1 MKTKPKLRRMVEE
14 LVKVDFN
21 AETLEEVK
29 NVASEVLPEEWDGR
43 VDLTDKLIFAIDSE
57 TTKDVDDAVSVEK
70 LPNGNFKLLVAIADV
85 SHYVTEGSSLDREAY
100 SRGTSVYVADFV
112 SPMLPPALSNNI
124 CSLNHGQV
132 RLALAA
138 EMEIDRRGNVKSTNL
153 FEAVVK
159 VKQITYTQVN
169 NLYKNDDSFHFTN
182 ESRMLWNMKD
192 LHEILLAKRRKRGAI
207 EFASNELY
215 VSTHDDGSAKGLSKR
230 ERGTGEMLIESFML
244 QANESVSKT
253 VQELVNIS
261 IYRVHDE
268 PIDSKIER
276 LAAISEQLG
285 VTLNIKGDNIT
296 GKELQT
302 FMNQIKGTPQET
314 ALSDFA
320 LRAMCQAKYGYEN
333 IGHFGIAAEAYSHF
347 TSPIRRYPDLTL
359 HRLIKDILKVTNHRP
374 GYWEKRIPLIAEQSS
389 KTERKA
395 VDTEREI
402 EKKLIAEYVYKN
414 MLDKKYLG
422 TIVNI
427 KPNAL
432 IVELANGVKG
442 GVNIATI
449 ENDFMGFDEF
459 TYSMVGESHGLTFN
473 MGDKINIVVA
483 DADPDLGRID
493 FEYIPSTFDN
503 YDKSFKR
510 KLSQQK
516 KGNGKK
522 KKKGKRK

>member
-29 NVASEVLPEEWDGR
+29 NVASEVLPEEWYGR

-112 SPMLPPALSNNI
+112 SPMLPPVLSNNI
-124 CSLNHGQV
+124 CSLNDGKI

-207 EFASNELY
+207 EFASSELY

-230 ERGTGEMLIESFML
+230 ERGIGEMLIESFML

-314 ALSDFA
+314 ALSNFA

-389 KTERKA
+389 KAERKA
-395 VDTEREI
+395 VDAEREI

-510 KLSQQK
+510 KLSQHK

>member
-1 MKTKPKLRRMVEE
+1 MNTKPKLRRMVEE

-21 AETLEEVK
+21 TETLEEVK
-29 NVASEVLPEEWDGR
+29 NVASEVLTKEWEGR
-43 VDLTDKLIFAIDSE
+43 IDLTNKLIFAIDSE

-70 LPNGNFKLLVAIADV
+70 LPNGNFKLLVVIADV

-112 SPMLPPALSNNI
+112 SPMLPPELSNNI
-124 CSLNHGQV
+124 CSLNDGKV

-159 VKQITYTQVN
+159 VNQITYNAVN
-169 NLYKNDDSFHFTN
+169 YVYSGRLSVDPETDL
-182 ESRMLWNMKD
+182 MLWNMKE
-192 LHEILLAKRRKRGAI
+192 LHEILLEKRRKRGAI
-207 EFASNELY
+207 EFASSELY
-215 VSTHDDGSAKGLSKR
+215 VSTYDDGSAKGLSKR

-253 VQELVNIS
+253 VQELVNVS

-314 ALSDFA
+314 ALSNFA

-395 VDTEREI
+395 VDAEREI

>member
-21 AETLEEVK
+21 TETLEEVK
-29 NVASEVLPEEWDGR
+29 NVPNEVHPDEWEGR

-57 TTKDVDDAVSVEK
+57 STKDVDDAVSVEK

-85 SHYVTEGSSLDREAY
+85 SHYVTDGSSLDREAY

-124 CSLNHGQV
+124 CSLNDGET

-153 FEAVVK
+153 FEAVVE
-159 VKQITYTQVN
+159 VQQITYTMVN
-169 NLYKNDDSFHFTN
+169 DFYKGRINGSYQ
-182 ESRMLWNMKD
+182 EEKMLWDMKE
-192 LHEILLAKRRKRGAI
+192 LHEILLEKRRKRGAI
-207 EFASNELY
+207 EFSSSELY

-253 VQELVNIS
+253 VQELVNVS

-285 VTLNIKGDNIT
+285 VTLNIKGDHIT
-296 GKELQT
+296 GKELQN

-314 ALSDFA
+314 ALSNFA

-333 IGHFGIAAEAYSHF
+333 IGHFGIGAEAYSHF

-389 KTERKA
+389 KSERRA
-395 VDTEREI
+395 VDAEREI

-459 TYSMVGESHGLTFN
+459 TYNMVGEQHGLTFN

-503 YDKSFKR
+503 YDKTFKR

>member
-14 LVKVDFN
+14 KVKVDFN
-21 AETLEEVK
+21 KDTLDEVGFLPT
-29 NVASEVLPEEWDGR
+29 EVLSEDLEGR

-85 SHYVTEGSSLDREAY
+85 SHYVVEGGAIDKEAY
-100 SRGTSVYVADFV
+100 TRGTSVYIADFV
-112 SPMLPPALSNNI
+112 SPMLPPELSNGI
-124 CSLNHGQV
+124 CSLNDGET

-138 EMEIDRRGNVKSTNL
+138 EMEIDKRGNVKTTNL
-153 FEAVVK
+153 FEAVVQ

-169 NLYKNDDSFHFTN
+169 NVYSGNFEFEQLEANKMIWD
-182 ESRMLWNMKD
+182 MKE

-207 EFASNELY
+207 EFSNSELY
-215 VSTHDDGSAKGLSKR
+215 VSTHDDGSAKSLTKR
-230 ERGTGEMLIESFML
+230 ERGIGEMLIESFML

-253 VQELVNIS
+253 VQELTDIS

-268 PIDSKIER
+268 PVESKVER
-276 LAAISEQLG
+276 LVAIAEQLG
-285 VTLNIKGDNIT
+285 VTLNIKGDTIT

-302 FMNQIKGTPQET
+302 FMKQIKDTPQET
-314 ALSDFA
+314 ALSNFA
-320 LRAMCQAKYGYEN
+320 LRSMSQAKYGYEN
-333 IGHFGIAAEAYSHF
+333 IGHFGIGAEEYSHF

-359 HRLIKDILKVTNHRP
+359 HRLVKDILKVTNHNP
-374 GYWEKRIPLIAEQSS
+374 KFWHKRIPLIAEQSS
-389 KTERKA
+389 KTERRA
-395 VDTEREI
+395 VDAEREI
-402 EKKLIAEYVYKN
+402 EKKLIAEYVFNN

-442 GVNIATI
+442 GINIATI
-449 ENDFMGFDEF
+449 EKDFMGFDEF
-459 TYSMVGESHGLTFN
+459 TYSMVGEVHGLTFN

-483 DADPDLGRID
+483 DADSDLGRID

-510 KLSQQK
+510 KVSQQK